1 MVLLKRK
8 KFNFNILK
16 SILYQLFF
24 LLLFAGLLV
33 IQMAYA
39 AVEFDYGSEEFQEI
53 VSKLYMQGHADH
65 DLSTCSI
72 KATYYKEVAD
82 MMQQGKTNGQII
94 NYYVEQYGEA
104 ALKVPSTE
112 GFSLMAWLAPFA
124 VLLIAAVAIFIV
136 VRSWV
141 HKNKLHLSTTTEQDV
156 TISSVDES
164 TRSKIDEERKKYL

>member
-1 MVLLKRK
+1 MLKQK
-8 KFNFNILK
+8 LFEFHILK
-16 SILYQLFF
+16 SILYHLLF
-24 LLLFAGLLV
+24 LLLFAALV
-33 IQMAYA
+33 FIQVVHAT
-39 AVEFDYGSEEFQEI
+39 VEFDYGSKEFQDI

-82 MMQQGKTNGQII
+82 MMQQGKTDDQII
-94 NYYVEQYGEA
+94 NYYVEQYGES

-112 GFSLMAWLAPFA
+112 GFSLMAWIAPFA
-124 VLLIAAVAIFIV
+124 ALLIAAVVIFIV

-141 HKNKLHLSTTTEQDV
+141 YKNKLQLLTTTEQDA
-156 TISSVDES
+156 TISSIDES